1 MADREYKGWAD
12 EEEDLTE
19 IVAALEPGTFYAE
32 RFRVDGRL
40 GMGAMGKVVTAFD
53 SVTNQRVALK
63 VLHRERA
70 AQREAVERFARE
82 AEVLARLGHPGIV
95 RVVGSDRTEDGA
107 RWLAMEL
114 IEGDTLNQ
122 RIKKGALTPVDAYR
136 IINVLCDALD
146 AAHREGIVHRD
157 LKPDNIMIPA
167 SGEPACKIL
176 DFGLARINQ
185 LNAERLTRAGTIL
198 GTPRYMAPELIKTLR
213 TPITAR
219 TCSRSA

>member
-95 RVVGSDRTEDGA
+95 RVVGSDRTRDGA
-107 RWLAMEL
+107 R
-114 IEGDTLNQ
+114 
-122 RIKKGALTPVDAYR
+122 
-136 IINVLCDALD
+136 C
-146 AAHREGIVHRD
+146 
-157 LKPDNIMIPA
+157 
-167 SGEPACKIL
+167 
-176 DFGLARINQ
+176 
-185 LNAERLTRAGTIL
+185 
-198 GTPRYMAPELIKTLR
+198 
-213 TPITAR
+213 
-219 TCSRSA
+219 